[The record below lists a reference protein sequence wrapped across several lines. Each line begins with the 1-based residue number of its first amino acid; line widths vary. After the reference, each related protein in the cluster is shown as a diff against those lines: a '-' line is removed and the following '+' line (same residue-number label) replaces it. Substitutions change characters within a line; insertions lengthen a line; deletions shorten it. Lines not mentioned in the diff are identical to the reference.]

1 MIAVENLSFAY
12 GSKTVLNEVTFS
24 IQRGQIVGLVGP
36 NGAGKTTLVCL
47 LLGLRKPATGHV
59 NVGDLDPVRYPLEVK
74 KRVGVV
80 HQNRQFDWELSVYDN
95 LAIYAALHGLVGQ
108 PKRVAIAHLL
118 EEFELNDHIERPI
131 RTLSGGEQRRVQ
143 IARALVHRPEVL
155 LLDEPATSLDSRW
168 RLRVLEMIRTRA
180 RETGMTV
187 LWTSHDMREIEE
199 VADRVL
205 LLNGGRIVAND
216 APDVLARRLTGER
229 IYVRISGEVP
239 QLTLPGLIGVYQ
251 EEEWLVFHVDAAE
264 KCLPRILLALYQ
276 AGCQVD
282 AVRTERASL
291 EKAIL
296 LFNRGMV
303 RLDGC

>member
-1 MIAVENLSFAY
+1 M
-12 GSKTVLNEVTFS
+12 
-24 IQRGQIVGLVGP
+24 
-36 NGAGKTTLVCL
+36 
-47 LLGLRKPATGHV
+47 
-59 NVGDLDPVRYPLEVK
+59 RYPLEVK
-74 KRVGVV
+74 NASGGSSKQTVRLGT
-80 HQNRQFDWELSVYDN
+80 LCICN

-108 PKRVAIAHLL
+108 PKQVAIAHLL

-143 IARALVHRPEVL
+143 IARAPVHRPEVL
-155 LLDEPATSLDSRW
+155 FDEPATSLDSRW

-264 KCLPRILLALYQ
+264 KLTENLAGVIPSWLP
-276 AGCQVD
+276 
-282 AVRTERASL
+282 S
-291 EKAIL
+291 
-296 LFNRGMV
+296 
-303 RLDGC
+303 